1 LARDVRRLLLP
12 LLALTTGC
20 ATAGPPPAAPA
31 TVADYAPLRVG
42 AAWTYAVRFPGQS
55 GERTI
60 TVLEEKDGYF
70 MDSAGGALRHTPEGL
85 RDQVRFLLKNPLSVG
100 ARWKAVVSASAVE
113 HYTLEG
119 VGEPC
124 TAQAGRFSDCLV
136 VAASIRQD
144 AQHTLHSKFYWARG
158 VGLVKITTAL
168 EYQGKLEPQTEQSL
182 LHFSLTPGGTPSTGA
197 QDEAAGEGDWS
208 R

>member
-1 LARDVRRLLLP
+1 MLRFLAP
-12 LLALTTGC
+12 LILAPVLAC
-20 ATAGPPPAAPA
+20 ATTPGAGPEGPA
-31 TVADYAPLRVG
+31 TAADYAPLKVG
-42 AAWTYAVRFPGQS
+42 ASWTYAVKFPGQA

-60 TVLEEKDGYF
+60 TILEEKDGYF
-70 MDSAGGALRHTPEGL
+70 VDSAGGALRHTPEGL
-85 RDQVRFLLKNPLSVG
+85 RDQVRFLLRNPLTVG
-100 ARWKAVVSASAVE
+100 ATWKAVVSASAVE

-124 TAQAGRFSDCLV
+124 TAQAGAFTDCLV
-136 VAASIRQD
+136 VAGSIRQD

-168 EYQGKLEPQTEQSL
+168 EYQGKIEPQTEQSL
-182 LHFSLTPGGTPSTGA
+182 MHYNLAPKAAAPAEGEEAPT
-197 QDEAAGEGDWS
+197 DEGWS